1 MSGFHDF
8 AAARAAHPELPLALA
23 TLVGVEGSSYQQPGA
38 RLLVSATGDVLAGAV
53 SGGCLE
59 GDLAARATD
68 VCTSGAATLLRY
80 DLREDLD
87 AIWGFGSA
95 CEGVAHI
102 LLEPLPDATWLD
114 RVAHARAA
122 RHVTCTCTVTASAL
136 DALPLGTVAF
146 GVREYAEVAWW
157 HVGDAHTGATR
168 DTIAALLVALG
179 DPVRRLL
186 DQPPHAWRPVG
197 LSLTVAG
204 AHVDVFLDVIPPPVA
219 LHLVGA
225 GRGAEAF
232 ARIGAAIGWQVR
244 VIDHRDGLLAP
255 LALPDGVERLV
266 RRPEEGVGGL
276 PRDAWTA
283 VALMTHLFE
292 IDRAWLTRWLDTAV
306 PYIGIL
312 GSRQRG
318 QRLLDAL
325 SPADAPHDAGAAHRA
340 AHHHRVHAPIGLDL
354 GGSTPESIALAAIAE
369 IEAVM
374 HGRPGGPLRDRP
386 HPIHART
393 T

>member
-1 MSGFHDF
+1 LHVVSGFHEF
-8 AAARAAHPELPLALA
+8 AAVRAAHDDVPLALA

-38 RLLVSATGDVLAGAV
+38 RLLVSAGGGVLAGAV

-59 GDLAARATD
+59 GDLAARAAD
-68 VCTSGAATLLRY
+68 VCASGDATLLCY

-102 LLEPLPDATWLD
+102 LLEPLSDATWLD
-114 RVAHARAA
+114 RVSQARAG
-122 RHVTCTCTVTASAL
+122 RHVTCTCTVTASTL

-146 GVREYAEVAWW
+146 GVREFDEAAWW
-157 HVGDAHTGATR
+157 HVGDSHAGATR
-168 DTIAALLVALG
+168 DAIDALLVALG
-179 DPVRRLL
+179 DPVRQLL
-186 DQPPHAWRPVG
+186 DQPPHEWRPVG
-197 LSLTVAG
+197 LSLTVTG

-255 LALPDGVERLV
+255 LALPDGVQRLV

-292 IDRAWLTRWLDTAV
+292 IDRAWLDRWLDTPV
-306 PYIGIL
+306 PYVGVL
-312 GSRQRG
+312 GSRPRG
-318 QRLLDAL
+318 QRLLDAV
-325 SPADAPHDAGAAHRA
+325 PAGAANA
-340 AHHHRVHAPIGLDL
+340 HRVHAPIGLDL